1 MVELATETVFTWGAP
16 PVKFGAGAADELA
29 HDLGQLGVERVLLVT
44 DPGVAAS
51 GAPERI
57 RKTLLEA
64 GMAAEVFDGV
74 HVEPTDESLR
84 AAVEHAGRVGAWD
97 GFLAVGGGSSI
108 DTAKAVNLMT
118 TNPGDLMDYVNRPV
132 GEGRAPSAPLKPL
145 VAVPTTAGTGAESTP
160 VCVLDVLGLK
170 VKTGIS
176 HPRLRPALAVV
187 DPLLTLTLPP
197 QATAASGM
205 DVVCHALE
213 AYTAR
218 RWTAYPRRAP
228 DERVAYCGANPI
240 SDAFCE
246 RALRIVGG
254 SLRRAVLAGHDLE
267 ARTDMA
273 MAATF
278 AGMGFG
284 NAGVHLP
291 HACAYP
297 IAGLVRDYH
306 PDGYPGEQPLVPHGQ
321 SVAVTAPACLRFTF
335 PADPERH
342 LRAAGLLSEGSGE
355 PRGGA
360 PADRDGPGTA
370 AEDPAEQLPAEL
382 VRLMRDL
389 GIPNGTG
396 ALGYGEGDVEDLVAG
411 ALKQERLLVIAPR
424 DPTAQDLAGIFR
436 SSLRNW

>member
-1 MVELATETVFTWGAP
+1 
-16 PVKFGAGAADELA
+16 
-29 HDLGQLGVERVLLVT
+29 
-44 DPGVAAS
+44 
-51 GAPERI
+51 
-57 RKTLLEA
+57 
-64 GMAAEVFDGV
+64 
-74 HVEPTDESLR
+74 
-84 AAVEHAGRVGAWD
+84 
-97 GFLAVGGGSSI
+97 VGGGSSI
-108 DTAKAVNLMT
+108 DTAKAVNLLT
-118 TNPGDLMDYVNRPV
+118 SGPGDIMEYVNRPV
-132 GEGRAPSAPLKPL
+132 GEGRAPSGPLKPL

-218 RWTAYPRRAP
+218 RFTAYRRKPA
-228 DERVAYCGANPI
+228 DARAAYCGANPV

-246 RALRIVGG
+246 RALRIVAG
-254 SLRRAVLAGHDLE
+254 SLRRAVLVGDDLE
-267 ARTDMA
+267 ARTAMA
-273 MAATF
+273 LAATF

-297 IAGLVRDYH
+297 IAGMVRDYH
-306 PDGYPGEQPLVPHGQ
+306 PDGYPGSAPLVPHGQ
-321 SVAVTAPACLRFTF
+321 SVSVTAPACFRFTF

-342 LRAAGLLSEGSGE
+342 LRAAELLGAREGS
-355 PRGGA
+355 
-360 PADRDGPGTA
+360 A
-370 AEDPAEQLPAEL
+370 AEDDRELLPREL
-382 VRLMRDL
+382 IRLLRDL
-389 GIPNGTG
+389 GIPNGIG
-396 ALGYGEGDVEDLVAG
+396 ALGYGEGDVDDLVAG
-411 ALKQERLLVIAPR
+411 TLKQERLLVIAPR
-424 DPTAQDLAGIFR
+424 DTTADDLAGIFR

>member
-1 MVELATETVFTWGAP
+1 
-16 PVKFGAGAADELA
+16 
-29 HDLGQLGVERVLLVT
+29 
-44 DPGVAAS
+44 
-51 GAPERI
+51 
-57 RKTLLEA
+57 
-64 GMAAEVFDGV
+64 
-74 HVEPTDESLR
+74 
-84 AAVEHAGRVGAWD
+84 
-97 GFLAVGGGSSI
+97 VGGGSSI
-108 DTAKAVNLMT
+108 DTAKVVNLLT

-228 DERVAYCGANPI
+228 DERVAYCGANPV

-254 SLRRAVLAGHDLE
+254 SLRRSVLAGHDLE

-321 SVAVTAPACLRFTF
+321 SVAVTAPDCFRFTF

-342 LRAAGLLSEGSGE
+342 LRAAGLLS
-355 PRGGA
+355 
-360 PADRDGPGTA
+360 DGPPTA

-411 ALKQERLLVIAPR
+411 ALKQERLLVVAPR

>member
-1 MVELATETVFTWGAP
+1 
-16 PVKFGAGAADELA
+16 
-29 HDLGQLGVERVLLVT
+29 
-44 DPGVAAS
+44 
-51 GAPERI
+51 
-57 RKTLLEA
+57 
-64 GMAAEVFDGV
+64 
-74 HVEPTDESLR
+74 
-84 AAVEHAGRVGAWD
+84 
-97 GFLAVGGGSSI
+97 
-108 DTAKAVNLMT
+108 
-118 TNPGDLMDYVNRPV
+118 
-132 GEGRAPSAPLKPL
+132 
-145 VAVPTTAGTGAESTP
+145 
-160 VCVLDVLGLK
+160 
-170 VKTGIS
+170 
-176 HPRLRPALAVV
+176 
-187 DPLLTLTLPP
+187 
-197 QATAASGM
+197 
-205 DVVCHALE
+205 VVCHALE

-228 DERVAYCGANPI
+228 DERVAYCGANPV

-254 SLRRAVLAGHDLE
+254 SLRRSVLAGHDLE

-321 SVAVTAPACLRFTF
+321 SVAVTAPDCFRFTF

-342 LRAAGLLSEGSGE
+342 LRAAGLLS
-355 PRGGA
+355 
-360 PADRDGPGTA
+360 DGPPTA

-411 ALKQERLLVIAPR
+411 ALKQERLLVVAPR
-424 DPTAQDLAGIFR
+424 DPIAQDLAGIFR

>member
-29 HDLGQLGVERVLLVT
+29 HDLAQLGVERVLLVT
-44 DPGVAAS
+44 DPGVAAG

-64 GMAAEVFDGV
+64 GMVAEVFDGV

-84 AAVEHAGRVGAWD
+84 AAVEHAGQADGGWD

-176 HPRLRPALAVV
+176 HPHLRPALAVV

-218 RWTAYPRRAP
+218 RWTAYPRRAA

-321 SVAVTAPACLRFTF
+321 SVAVTAPACFRFTF

-342 LRAAGLLSEGSGE
+342 LRAAGLL
-355 PRGGA
+355 
-360 PADRDGPGTA
+360 ADSQLDAPGTA
-370 AEDPAEQLPAEL
+370 AEDPAERLPAEL

-396 ALGYGEGDVEDLVAG
+396 ALGYGEGDVEDLVDG

>member
-29 HDLGQLGVERVLLVT
+29 HDLAQLGVERVLLVT
-44 DPGVAAS
+44 DPGVAAG

-64 GMAAEVFDGV
+64 GMVAEVFDGV

-84 AAVEHAGRVGAWD
+84 AAVEHAGQADGGWD
-97 GFLAVGGGSSI
+97 GFLAVGGGSSV

-176 HPRLRPALAVV
+176 HPHLRPALAVV

-218 RWTAYPRRAP
+218 RWTAYPRRAA

-321 SVAVTAPACLRFTF
+321 SVAVTAPACFRFTF

-342 LRAAGLLSEGSGE
+342 LRAAGLL
-355 PRGGA
+355 
-360 PADRDGPGTA
+360 ADSQLDAPGTA
-370 AEDPAEQLPAEL
+370 AEDPAERLPAEL

-396 ALGYGEGDVEDLVAG
+396 ALGYGEGDVEDLVDG